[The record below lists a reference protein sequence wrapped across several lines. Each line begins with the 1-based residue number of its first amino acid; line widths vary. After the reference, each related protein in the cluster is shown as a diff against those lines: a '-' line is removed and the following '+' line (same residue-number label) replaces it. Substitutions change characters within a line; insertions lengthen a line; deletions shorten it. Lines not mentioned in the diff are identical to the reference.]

1 MNKLR
6 LVLLLSLC
14 VLEAKFSY
22 AQTDKLDSLFNI
34 GMNLL
39 QSGKYDEAARI
50 YEECLTFP
58 EVRSTKTEA
67 VLSAQVA
74 ACKLALGDFA
84 VAADMYGQAIQVFSN
99 VVDSNND
106 DDINYLNEIVFQR
119 VISLAALADNYFQQD
134 NYKTAVDIMAIA
146 WEGCEFIEEGNE
158 EKQNIIK
165 SVAIDYAKYLTG
177 LAISTY
183 SSENSLES
191 ISLLKKSIRLLDRAN
206 SNDRVLYLMNLK
218 TLATY
223 LSLSNKYNEA
233 ISCRKQLLNIY
244 EKLPE
249 LDRLDY
255 ASSLHDL
262 ALDCCQIGNYSDALK
277 IEKES
282 LHIYKEKQ
290 GTDSVG
296 YIKSLLQLSVCYGE
310 LEQYQKAISLADEG
324 MKICNRVYGVYSN
337 EYNNFL
343 GLHITYLQEQGN
355 ILGAKK
361 LMEESLK
368 ITSHLYGENSI
379 NYAFCLNDYAEE
391 LCFLGFYNEALDK
404 SKRALEIIEFQLR
417 SSENIYYA
425 LTLSSIAKIQ
435 MYKGNYTEALRCYEQ
450 RKNILRNIRE
460 GNVIIAD
467 SISNSELWEFLQDKI
482 YKKETNG
489 VGCTIQLNDEAN
501 LISCLGNYQEAISIY
516 NQALQIC
523 ERNGGDNNRIKA
535 MLLSNIAINYFKQGD
550 CSKAINYCK
559 QSLEIYKA
567 QKNKS
572 LYARNLNSL
581 AGFFMESGD
590 YEEAGK
596 MCRQTLYY
604 IDRDFDKFSSDYAVA
619 LSTLAEWHT
628 HNGDYFEASKLNKQ
642 AISILESIGSGKS
655 DEYVEILTSL
665 TDCVFKKNNT
675 TEVTFYT
682 SYISDILIN
691 KIFSTFEELSSIE
704 RGNFW
709 NKYNKWF
716 TEVQNRYVYSC
727 PTEKL
732 CMTAYNGA
740 LLSKGLLL
748 NTEIEMRKLL
758 QESGDA
764 VVDSLYEEMRMNK
777 VMLQRLYEKPKNERF
792 LSTDSIEKI
801 VDGLEKQLLKRSKVY
816 GDYTKNL
823 RIDYKDVREKLK
835 DGDLAIE
842 FCSFP
847 LSKDSTMYMALV
859 LRNDMEYPKMIP
871 LFEEKQISKLRKDIY
886 KGGYT
891 ATLVWKPL
899 EQYLNKAKNVYFG
912 PSGELYNIAIENI
925 PHWSENGLMSDKWN
939 IYRLSSTR
947 ELAVIRDKDAV
958 RKATVYGGIVYDTG
972 TDVLTAD
979 TLRYGRQRSVFYGLY
994 NLSDSLSV
1002 RGGVEYL
1009 PATKDEAEYVDD
1021 ALKGRHIA
1029 STLRT
1034 DMQATEGAFK
1044 DMTGKRNNL
1053 LHIATH
1059 AFYWPEKEVATAD
1072 RDFMFM
1078 SNMPQRY
1085 KEDKAMT
1092 RSGLILA
1099 GANNALRGM
1108 KLPGDVNDGILTAK
1122 EIAQLDLRGLD
1133 LVVLSACQTGLG
1145 EVTGDGVFG
1154 LQRGF
1159 KKAGANSL
1167 MMTLWSVDDEATS
1180 LFMKEF
1186 YRQLMA
1192 GNGKHKSMK
1201 AAQRHVREYKETD
1214 EDGEVT
1220 HPYENYRYW
1229 AAFVLLDAIH

>member
-1 MNKLR
+1 MKKLR
-6 LVLLLSLC
+6 LVLFLSLC

-67 VLSAQVA
+67 VLLDELGV
-74 ACKLALGDFA
+74 CKLALGYSATATDFFLESLG
-84 VAADMYGQAIQVFSN
+84 VWSN
-99 VVDSNND
+99 VADEND
-106 DDINYLNEIVFQR
+106 DNDLEYGMRITSRLIYSFLAQADSCEAKGNQETADSIRRATLDGYALIEEIIGDYPLKGKYREAIYYAELKLHLLSKIKQTNKFDIINVLDKLSSYHYHIGEINKSIEYGELALKLSEDFYGKYSVYNIILMSDLAGRLYAMGMYSEGLKLKEQTLKYCESSPALNTIYHFIILNE
-119 VISLAALADNYFQQD
+119 
-134 NYKTAVDIMAIA
+134 
-146 WEGCEFIEEGNE
+146 
-158 EKQNIIK
+158 
-165 SVAIDYAKYLTG
+165 
-177 LAISTY
+177 
-183 SSENSLES
+183 
-191 ISLLKKSIRLLDRAN
+191 
-206 SNDRVLYLMNLK
+206 
-218 TLATY
+218 LATFN
-223 LSLSNKYNEA
+223 SGM
-233 ISCRKQLLNIY
+233 
-244 EKLPE
+244 
-249 LDRLDY
+249 
-255 ASSLHDL
+255 
-262 ALDCCQIGNYSDALK
+262 GNYSEALDNYEQADEILMK
-277 IEKES
+277 IQNGKRREYTCCSGIDS
-282 LHIYKEKQ
+282 LFLYEKQ
-290 GTDSVG
+290 GTLIEKYTNRNSYEYSQLLENRAFHMHNIGNDSTAIRIGKEIKNIRKGLFGEESESYANSLTNLATFYFSLGNYFEAAKLSNQTIDIRKKKQNRLLYARELNNLAVYKGMLGNYDDAQIICERSIDILDSVAE
-296 YIKSLLQLSVCYGE
+296 KHSV
-310 LEQYQKAISLADEG
+310 
-324 MKICNRVYGVYSN
+324 
-337 EYNNFL
+337 
-343 GLHITYLQEQGN
+343 
-355 ILGAKK
+355 
-361 LMEESLK
+361 
-368 ITSHLYGENSI
+368 
-379 NYAFCLNDYAEE
+379 DYAITISTLAGCLLE
-391 LCFLGFYNEALDK
+391 K
-404 SKRALEIIEFQLR
+404 SDY
-417 SSENIYYA
+417 S
-425 LTLSSIAKIQ
+425 
-435 MYKGNYTEALRCYEQ
+435 EALR
-450 RKNILRNIRE
+450 
-460 GNVIIAD
+460 IA
-467 SISNSELWEFLQDKI
+467 
-482 YKKETNG
+482 
-489 VGCTIQLNDEAN
+489 
-501 LISCLGNYQEAISIY
+501 
-516 NQALQIC
+516 
-523 ERNGGDNNRIKA
+523 
-535 MLLSNIAINYFKQGD
+535 
-550 CSKAINYCK
+550 K
-559 QSLEIYKA
+559 QSLDILENVTNKKSDIYIETLDFVADCLFHMVRKDDLTHYSDSMT
-567 QKNKS
+567 NLLDDILLENFKS
-572 LYARNLNSL
+572 L
-581 AGFFMESGD
+581 
-590 YEEAGK
+590 
-596 MCRQTLYY
+596 T
-604 IDRDFDKFSSDYAVA
+604 I
-619 LSTLAEWHT
+619 
-628 HNGDYFEASKLNKQ
+628 FER
-642 AISILESIGSGKS
+642 
-655 DEYVEILTSL
+655 
-665 TDCVFKKNNT
+665 
-675 TEVTFYT
+675 
-682 SYISDILIN
+682 
-691 KIFSTFEELSSIE
+691 EL
-704 RGNFW
+704 FW
-709 NKYNKWF
+709 NKYNKW
-716 TEVQNRYVYSC
+716 Y
-727 PTEKL
+727 TEKLNKYAFSFPTDTL

-748 NTEIEMRKLL
+748 NSEIEMRKLL

-764 VVDSLYEEMRMNK
+764 VVDSLYEEMRINK
-777 VMLQRLYEKPKNERF
+777 LMLQRLYEKPKNERY

-801 VDGLEKQLLKRSKVY
+801 VDILEKQLLKRSKVY

-823 RIDYKDVREKLK
+823 RIDYKDVRGKLK
-835 DGDLAIE
+835 DGDLAVE

-859 LRNDMEYPKMIP
+859 LRNDMEYPKMVP

-925 PHWSENGLMSDKWN
+925 PHWSENCLMSDKWN

-958 RKATVYGGIVYDTG
+958 RKASVYGGIVYDTG

-979 TLRYGRQRSVFYGLY
+979 TVRYGRQRSVFYGLY

-1009 PATKDEAEYVDD
+1009 PATKEEAEYVDD

-1044 DMTGKRNNL
+1044 DMAGKRNNL

-1059 AFYWPEKEVATAD
+1059 AFYWPEKEVVTAD

-1092 RSGLILA
+1092 RSGLVLA

-1108 KLPGDVNDGILTAK
+1108 KLPEDVNDGILTAK

-1167 MMTLWSVDDEATS
+1167 MMSLWSVDDEATS

-1192 GNGKHKSMK
+1192 GNGKHDSMK

-1220 HPYENYRYW
+1220 HPYDNYKYW
-1229 AAFVLLDAIH
+1229 AAFVLLDAIR